1 MAAPPALA
9 APMPRAS
16 AAGLHVTLTSLP
28 WLSALQDCKA
38 QTPAP
43 GKLKEYAAYLAAE
56 GTARQDVQQLAQEVH
71 DFSCSFDMPG
81 GDW

>member
-1 MAAPPALA
+1 MLRMLLATRKQSPASPPL
-9 APMPRAS
+9 R
-16 AAGLHVTLTSLP
+16 V
-28 WLSALQDCKA
+28 QDCKA

-56 GTARQDVQQLAQEVH
+56 GVARQDVQQLAQEVH
-71 DFSCSFDMPG
+71 DFSSSFAMPG